1 MPYVNRSPL
10 RIVRRPGMRG
20 LGDTFNY
27 AGGTFSVTF
36 IDQNG
41 NTLPWASLSAV
52 EQSQALSACVAT
64 QIFGQPSGSSLIINV
79 NGNGS
84 ANDVPAYTGSLAY
97 SPAVPLNSL
106 SMPGRGPLSGPEL
119 ARASNVLNGL
129 NNAGQTPAQVAAG
142 PQSGGVVTASL
153 PANFQATAS
162 QIAAAAASYQQQNPS
177 NDSSNSNNSVNSTS
191 IPSWVWIAAAA
202 LVVALLWSQN
212 AKGQ

>member
-142 PQSGGVVTASL
+142 PQSGGVATASL